1 MIVKTVSSGQPI
13 TAAWAN
19 SLVGVVNT
27 PTINNLSSHPNFKK
41 SNRGIRDIQSDA
53 AFHVRFT
60 YGVYTL
66 NTGQIYMNGLL
77 VQPQKKEGEEQE
89 QGTSENS
96 YNMYSS
102 ISGWTENYYH
112 VSSGGS
118 DCPVWYITIEAPTHV
133 TSDNISEVKATLI
146 KKTTEEAP
154 TAPENIEE
162 GKTWLCI
169 QLNTFEEVGEGD
181 NKTKYLKQLVSGTI
195 YLNEAMPSL
204 VAGDGIKIEEV
215 EEALV
220 ISSNPSVIANV
231 DVDVRAGENVQVVK
245 SVDNTTRVFT
255 VHADLPSIPTVSLVA
270 GDGIQVD
277 AKQDGDQTTY
287 TISNTYS
294 PILHDFDEAW
304 FIVSDGVV
312 TFNTEKLVQ
321 LAEEIAANT
330 TVNVNVTGIVDEVKA
345 GSVQVNTTG
354 INNGTATTN
363 VRIV

>member
-1 MIVKTVSSGQPI
+1 MIVQTVSSGQPI
-13 TAAWAN
+13 TATWAN

-27 PTINNLSSHPNFKK
+27 PSITCLTSHPNYRKC
-41 SNRGIRDIQSDA
+41 NRGIRDAQNDA
-53 AFHVRFT
+53 SFHVRLA

-77 VQPQKKEGEEQE
+77 VQPQKKEGEEQ
-89 QGTSENS
+89 GTSENS
-96 YNMYSS
+96 YNMFSS

-112 VSSGGS
+112 VIATEGKT
-118 DCPVWYITIEAPTHV
+118 PYWYITIEAPTHV
-133 TSDNISEVKATLI
+133 TKANISEVKATLI
-146 KKTTEEAP
+146 KNTTEEAP
-154 TAPENIEE
+154 TAPENLEE

-169 QLNTFEEVGEGD
+169 QLNTFEEVGEED
-181 NKTKYLKQLVSGTI
+181 NKTYLLKQLVSGTI
-195 YLNEAMPSL
+195 YLNEAIPSI
-204 VAGDGIKIEEV
+204 VAGDGIKITEIEDNV
-215 EEALV
+215 LE
-220 ISSNPSVIANV
+220 ISSNPEVIANV
-231 DVDVRAGENVQVVK
+231 DVDVRAGENVKVVK

-255 VHADLPSIPTVSLVA
+255 VHANVPTVSLLA

-277 AKQDGDQTTY
+277 ASQHGDVTAY

-294 PILHDFDEAW
+294 PIPYDFDEEW

-330 TVNVNVTGIVDEVKA
+330 TVNVNVTGIVDEVKT

-354 INNGTATTN
+354 ITNGEATTN

>member
-1 MIVKTVSSGQPI
+1 MIVQTVSSGQPI
-13 TAAWAN
+13 TATWAN

-27 PTINNLSSHPNFKK
+27 PSITCLTSHPNYRKG
-41 SNRGIRDIQSDA
+41 NRGIKDTQNDA
-53 AFHVRFT
+53 AFHVRLS

-77 VQPQKKEGEEQE
+77 VKPQKKEDEE

-96 YNMYSS
+96 YNMFSS

-112 VSSGGS
+112 VIATEGKT
-118 DCPVWYITIEAPTHV
+118 PYWFITIEAPKHV
-133 TSDNISEVKATLI
+133 TKDNISEVKATLI

-154 TAPENIEE
+154 TAPENLEE

-181 NKTKYLKQLVSGTI
+181 NQTYLLKQLVSGTI
-195 YLNEAMPSL
+195 YLNEAIPSL

-215 EEALV
+215 DEALV
-220 ISSNPSVIANV
+220 ISSNPEVIANV
-231 DVDVRAGENVQVVK
+231 DVDVRAGENVTVVK

-255 VHADLPSIPTVSLVA
+255 VHANVEVPTVSIVA

-294 PILHDFDEAW
+294 PIPYDFDEEW

-330 TVNVNVTGIVDEVKA
+330 TVNVNVTGIVDEVKT